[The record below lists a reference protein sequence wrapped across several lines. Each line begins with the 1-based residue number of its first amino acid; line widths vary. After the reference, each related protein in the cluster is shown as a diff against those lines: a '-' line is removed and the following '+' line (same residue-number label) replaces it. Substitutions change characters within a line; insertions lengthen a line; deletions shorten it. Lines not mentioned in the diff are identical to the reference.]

1 MTDGRIRT
9 VGSYTPKDYTANVY
23 IKDQAGNAVSD
34 TEILYYID
42 GSGNYGVTD
51 KDGILHPVVSDGAH
65 GISLDQK
72 TEIYVNN
79 YSGNGIVEI
88 DGSYPIYYPTLI
100 MN

>member
-1 MTDGRIRT
+1 MGDLICD
-9 VGSYTPKDYTANVY
+9 SM
-23 IKDQAGNAVSD
+23 
-34 TEILYYID
+34 ID
-42 GSGNYGVTD
+42 A
-51 KDGILHPVVSDGAH
+51 VSDGAH

-79 YSGNGIVEI
+79 YSGNGIAEI